1 MKCKEL
7 MKTDVECVSPSDTA
21 QSAAKRMRDA
31 NIGFLP
37 VCDASKRVLGTLTD
51 RDLAIRLIAE
61 NRPATTRIEEVLT
74 REAIA
79 CRPEDDLRKAEELMA
94 RYQKSR
100 MMCVDEEG
108 RLVGVISLSDIAQ
121 RESGGRAS
129 QTLRDVSQRE
139 ARS

>member
-121 RESGGRAS
+121 RESGARAS